1 VHALLAAKP
10 GLLVVDEAYA
20 QFADW
25 SALTMVDE
33 STPLVV
39 TRTFSK
45 TWSMAASRLG
55 YLVGPSWLVTELE
68 KVVLPYHL
76 DAAKQI
82 AGRLALQFTD
92 EMDAR
97 VEQIVAERVRISE
110 RLELLDLDVFPSG
123 ANFIL
128 FRPHSKTGTEVW
140 NALLDRSILVRDC
153 SGWPRLT
160 DCLRVTVGTSD
171 ENDEFLTAIE
181 EIVR

>member
-1 VHALLAAKP
+1 
-10 GLLVVDEAYA
+10 
-20 QFADW
+20 
-25 SALTMVDE
+25 
-33 STPLVV
+33 VV

-55 YLVGPSWLVTELE
+55 YLVGPSWLVAELD
-68 KVVLPYHL
+68 KVALPYHL

-97 VEQIVAERVRISE
+97 VEQIVAERERISSALQ
-110 RLELLDLDVFPSG
+110 RLDLDVFPSG

-128 FRPHSKTGTEVW
+128 FRPRSKPGRHVW
-140 NALLDRSILVRDC
+140 QELLDRSILIRDC

-171 ENDEFLTAIE
+171 ENDEFLRAIA
-181 EIVR
+181 EIVQ